1 MRRADDS
8 RDIGCRNRLH
18 FVLFQIYEVFYIA
31 LRSFD
36 RGKIESR
43 HRKSRLHGIGADI
56 FDDFYVHA
64 LIFDHAFLA
73 DILPARLKLRLYKA
87 DSTAGRLLKAAK
99 AQAGYISEI

>member
-8 RDIGCRNRLH
+8 RDIGCRNGLH

-56 FDDFYVHA
+56 FDDFYMHA
-64 LIFDHAFLA
+64 RILDHAFLA
-73 DILPARLKLRLYKA
+73 DILPARLELRLYKA
-87 DSTAGRLLKAAK
+87 DGTAAVF
-99 AQAGYISEI
+99 